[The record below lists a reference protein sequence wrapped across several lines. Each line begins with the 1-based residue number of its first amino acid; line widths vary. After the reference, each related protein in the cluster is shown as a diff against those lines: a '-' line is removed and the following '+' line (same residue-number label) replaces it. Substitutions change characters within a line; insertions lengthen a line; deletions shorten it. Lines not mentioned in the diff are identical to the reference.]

1 MNILNTDNCT
11 CGHGAAFYKN
21 VSVLELLLDSKL
33 DPSVKDISGK
43 NILHLLCKDP
53 LECSSS
59 INEELESKFIQLVER
74 LIKEFKIDINSKD
87 LTEFTYVL
95 FKKIYKHLIP

>member
-21 VSVLELLLDSKL
+21 VKVLELLLDSKL
-33 DPSVKDISGK
+33 DPTVQDISGK
-43 NILHLLCKDP
+43 NIVHLLCKDP
-53 LECSSS
+53 FESSS
-59 INEELESKFIQLVER
+59 EELESEFIQLVER

-87 LTEFTYVL
+87 FTEFTYVYM
-95 FKKIYKHLIP
+95 IHLK